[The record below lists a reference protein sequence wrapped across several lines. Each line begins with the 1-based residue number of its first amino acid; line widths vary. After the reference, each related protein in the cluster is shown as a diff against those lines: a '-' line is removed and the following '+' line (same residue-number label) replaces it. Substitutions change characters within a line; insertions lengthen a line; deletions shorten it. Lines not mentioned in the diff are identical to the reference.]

1 MMSKMLAM
9 NLFSVVFGA
18 MAAVAKAF
26 PYQEGY
32 SRDIFGEAGLNAVS
46 PTSCMLYFR
55 EYILM

>member
-1 MMSKMLAM
+1 MHAM
-9 NLFSVVFGA
+9 NLFSVVFSA

-46 PTSCMLYFR
+46 PPSCMLYFH